1 MDFYFRRA
9 QNSDLSFLLDLR
21 KKTMDA
27 HIIRAGLLP
36 CDDSHWQ
43 RIHYRFDCA
52 QIIICNHTDAGLLKV
67 VKEGD
72 VWDLVQI
79 QLIPSHQ
86 GKGIGRSI
94 IGAIMEEAF
103 SKKAGIKLSVFK
115 SNPARNLYESL
126 GFKTYAET
134 EATFEMQV
142 SNKD

>member
-9 QNSDLSFLLDLR
+9 QDSDLPFLMDLR
-21 KKTMDA
+21 RQTMDA
-27 HIIRAGLLP
+27 HIIRAGLFP
-36 CDDSHWQ
+36 SEDSHWQ

-52 QIIICNHTDAGLLKV
+52 QIIICNHIDAGLLKV
-67 VKEGD
+67 VREGD

-79 QLIPSHQ
+79 QLIPSLQ

-94 IGAIMEEAF
+94 IAAIMEDAVA
-103 SKKAGIKLSVFK
+103 KKAGIKLSVFK
-115 SNPARNLYESL
+115 SNPARNLYEFL

-142 SNKD
+142 SNKG